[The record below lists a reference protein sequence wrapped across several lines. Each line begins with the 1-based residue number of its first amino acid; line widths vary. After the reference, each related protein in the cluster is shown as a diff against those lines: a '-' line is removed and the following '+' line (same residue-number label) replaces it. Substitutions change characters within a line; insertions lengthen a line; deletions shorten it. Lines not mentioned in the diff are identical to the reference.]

1 MTDKRK
7 QGNSRS
13 TPPPTRR
20 DFIKSSGGVLG
31 LAAII
36 KLDEGTQNF
45 KAAVAP
51 PSAASFPPEETTFLP
66 SPVKEDP
73 LIRMQEDLRRAMQ
86 KPAAERH
93 WAMVINLRR
102 CVGCHACTEACI
114 SENKLPP
121 GVIYRFVMDEEM
133 GQYPN
138 VSRRFTP
145 RPCMHCDN
153 PPCTK
158 VCPVGAT
165 FKQPDGIVVIDYHRC
180 IGCRFC
186 IVACPY
192 VARTMDYGDNYLE
205 DEPEDSGLVLGYEQG
220 GVWQSAPSFEY
231 GYQHSRTPKRDSP
244 IGNARKCHFCL
255 HRLEKGML
263 PACVTTC
270 IGRVNYFGDANDPD
284 SLVSELIANPGIIQL
299 KSELGTDPSVYY
311 LF

>member
-1 MTDKRK
+1 MKDKRK

-93 WAMVINLRR
+93 WAMVINLRK

-114 SENKLPP
+114 SEN
-121 GVIYRFVMDEEM
+121 
-133 GQYPN
+133 
-138 VSRRFTP
+138 
-145 RPCMHCDN
+145 
-153 PPCTK
+153 
-158 VCPVGAT
+158 
-165 FKQPDGIVVIDYHRC
+165 
-180 IGCRFC
+180 
-186 IVACPY
+186 
-192 VARTMDYGDNYLE
+192 
-205 DEPEDSGLVLGYEQG
+205 
-220 GVWQSAPSFEY
+220 
-231 GYQHSRTPKRDSP
+231 
-244 IGNARKCHFCL
+244 
-255 HRLEKGML
+255 
-263 PACVTTC
+263 
-270 IGRVNYFGDANDPD
+270 
-284 SLVSELIANPGIIQL
+284 
-299 KSELGTDPSVYY
+299 
-311 LF
+311 